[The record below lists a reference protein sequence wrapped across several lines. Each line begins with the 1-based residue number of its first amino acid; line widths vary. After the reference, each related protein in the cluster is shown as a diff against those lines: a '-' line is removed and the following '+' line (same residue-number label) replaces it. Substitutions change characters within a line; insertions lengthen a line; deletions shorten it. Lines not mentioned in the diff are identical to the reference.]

1 MFRLDQRKK
10 IILSVGFLLLLAA
23 VTYRVYPHIE
33 SAYPTEDK
41 IELLQTQLAGF
52 RKQLEKR
59 RQLRSRQQAS
69 VKLLNTLE
77 TNLFRG
83 DTPALA
89 GVEIQS
95 FLDRIAAENSIAIS
109 SVQVVEGKKL
119 TEVPYAEVSVRL
131 TFGATIA
138 QLKHFLYAVETSP
151 RFLKVTELNIRG
163 ASRGIVGKR
172 FLGVTM
178 VITGL
183 MDRSSGLSVEE

>member
-10 IILSVGFLLLLAA
+10 IILSIGFLFLLAA
-23 VTYRVYPHIE
+23 VVYRAYPHIE

-41 IELLQTQLAGF
+41 IELLETQLAGF
-52 RKQLEKR
+52 KKQLEKR

-69 VKLLNTLE
+69 VKLLNSFE

-89 GVEIQS
+89 AVEIQS
-95 FLDRIAAENSIAIS
+95 FLDRITAEESIAIS

-119 TEVPYAEVSVRL
+119 TEVPYEEVSVRL

-138 QLKHFLYAVETSP
+138 QLKQFLYSIETSP

-163 ASRGIVGKR
+163 ASHGMVGKR

-183 MDRSSGLSVEE
+183 MDRSSGLSIKE